1 MLFCFSEISEKE
13 INNSYIELL
22 ANLSNLSFMLY
33 KNNTKRKQATLQQ
46 LSETPPAQIIG
57 LDSFSVDQT
66 GLKLKGKDANAYSIV
81 QSGLG
86 MVKVDIYWYKYTNVC
101 ILINCF
107 IFHQFNSLSFM
118 IKTCFCHVRNRKIV
132 CTCVLYM
139 YINFSCFN
147 NDIIECLCLFNIIK
161 WRQMSKITRITFIL
175 YIPREREREMREG
188 FMWKR
193 HTYMPKVC
201 QFIKIISNLFQCK
214 TRLF

>member
-22 ANLSNLSFMLY
+22 ANLSNLSFILY
-33 KNNTKRKQATLQQ
+33 KNSTKRKQATLQQ

-118 IKTCFCHVRNRKIV
+118 IKTCFCRVRNRKIA

-147 NDIIECLCLFNIIK
+147 NDIIECSCLFNIIK

-175 YIPREREREMREG
+175 YIPRERERDERGVHVKKAHIHAKSMSV
-188 FMWKR
+188 
-193 HTYMPKVC
+193 Y
-201 QFIKIISNLFQCK
+201 
-214 TRLF
+214 